1 LSGRIIE
8 GSASDVNRGDK
19 LLPGKI
25 ALSLA
30 CGDYEIVRPLKEG
43 LVEAEGIELTI
54 LTGQD
59 SNTRHWRFLRNRE
72 YDVAELSCS
81 SYAVARDQGLPFTAI
96 PVFLHRR
103 FRHGFIYINTGKGI
117 TKPADLIGRKIGLK
131 QFQSTAIVWMRGIL
145 EHEYGVPHGS
155 VEWYPELDESVE
167 FEPPPGVTI
176 KRLPHDKSVV
186 SMLVSGELD
195 AALHPELI
203 RPIRDHDPRVAR
215 LFADYR
221 REEESYYRKTGIFPI
236 MHLLGIRQE
245 LVGTHPW
252 IPRALTLAFDQAR
265 EIAMRRMREA
275 ALVPLVFYGEALEEQ
290 QQMFGPDPWEY
301 GLGARNRHNID
312 TLIDYSQEQ
321 GQTRKRRSLE
331 ELFVAV

>member
-1 LSGRIIE
+1 
-8 GSASDVNRGDK
+8 
-19 LLPGKI
+19 LPGKI

-43 LVEAEGIELTI
+43 MVEAEGIELTL

-72 YDVAELSCS
+72 YDLAELSCS
-81 SYAVARDQGLPFTAI
+81 SYAVARDQGMNFTAI

-103 FRHGFIYINTGKGI
+103 FRHGFIYINSGKAI
-117 TKPADLIGRKIGLK
+117 SKPTDLIGKKIGLK

-145 EHEYGVPHGS
+145 EHEYGVPHDS

-195 AALHPELI
+195 AALHPERI
-203 RPIRDHDPRVAR
+203 RPIRERDPRVGR
-215 LFADYR
+215 LFPDYR
-221 REEESYYRKTGIFPI
+221 REEESYWKKTGIFPI

-245 LVGTHPW
+245 LVEAHPW
-252 IPRALTLAFDQAR
+252 VPQALTRAFDR
-265 EIAMRRMREA
+265 SKEIAMRRMRDTS
-275 ALVPLVFYGEALEEQ
+275 LVPLVFYGEALAEQ
-290 QQMFGPDPWEY
+290 ESMFGADPWEY
-301 GLGARNRHNID
+301 GLGPRNRHILD

-321 GQTRKRRSLE
+321 GQTRIRRSLD
-331 ELFVAV
+331 ELFVKV

>member
-1 LSGRIIE
+1 
-8 GSASDVNRGDK
+8 
-19 LLPGKI
+19 LPGKI

-43 LVEAEGIELTI
+43 LVEPEGIELTI

-103 FRHGFIYINTGKGI
+103 FRHGFIYINAGKGI
-117 TKPADLIGRKIGLK
+117 RSPRDLLGRKIGLK

-145 EHEYGVPHGS
+145 EHEYGVPHNA

-176 KRLPHDKSVV
+176 NRLPHDKSVV

-203 RPIRDHDPRVAR
+203 RPIREHDPRVGR

-221 REEESYYRKTGIFPI
+221 SEEESFYRKTGIFRSCICSASGRSWSRRIPGSRPRSTALSTRPRISRCGACATRPWCRSSSMAKPGRSSSRCSAPI
-236 MHLLGIRQE
+236 LGNTAWARAT
-245 LVGTHPW
+245 GT
-252 IPRALTLAFDQAR
+252 I
-265 EIAMRRMREA
+265 
-275 ALVPLVFYGEALEEQ
+275 
-290 QQMFGPDPWEY
+290 
-301 GLGARNRHNID
+301 
-312 TLIDYSQEQ
+312 S
-321 GQTRKRRSLE
+321 TR
-331 ELFVAV
+331 

>member
-1 LSGRIIE
+1 M
-8 GSASDVNRGDK
+8 
-19 LLPGKI
+19 PGKI

-43 LVEAEGIELTI
+43 LVEPEGIALTI

-72 YDVAELSCS
+72 YDLAELSCS
-81 SYAVARDQGLPFTAI
+81 SYAVARDQDLPFTAI

-103 FRHGFIYINTGKGI
+103 FRHGFIFVNASKGI
-117 TKPADLIGRKIGLK
+117 AKPTDLIGRKIGLK

-145 EHEYGVPHGS
+145 EHEYGVPHDS

-176 KRLPHDKSVV
+176 KRLPHEKSVV
-186 SMLVSGELD
+186 SMLVAGELD

-203 RPIRDHDPRVAR
+203 RPIRERDPRVGR
-215 LFADYR
+215 LFPDYR
-221 REEESYYRKTGIFPI
+221 REEERYWQKTGIFPI

-245 LVGTHPW
+245 LVAAHPW
-252 IPRALTLAFDQAR
+252 IPDSLYRAFDRAK
-265 EIAMRRMREA
+265 EIAMQRMRDA
-275 ALVPLVFYGEALEEQ
+275 SLVPLAFYGEALAQQEE
-290 QQMFGPDPWEY
+290 MFGRDPWEY
-301 GLGARNRHNID
+301 GLGVRNRRTLD
-312 TLIDYSQEQ
+312 TLIDYVQEQ
-321 GQTRKRRSLE
+321 GQTRRRRALD
-331 ELFVAV
+331 ELFAPLQQPAPVPRQIDRVGP